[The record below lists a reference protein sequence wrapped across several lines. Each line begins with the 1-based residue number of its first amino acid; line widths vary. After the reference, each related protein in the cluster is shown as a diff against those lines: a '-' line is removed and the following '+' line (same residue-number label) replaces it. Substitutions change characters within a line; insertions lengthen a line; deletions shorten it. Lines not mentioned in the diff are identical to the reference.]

1 VYRKKSSTALSLRR
15 SGWNEGLVNSSNFF
29 FIADA
34 ASLFSSAPHVSG
46 NLLFNLSTI
55 SSVSILA
62 RNNERLGLGLAVTV
76 NAPASDAGAS
86 SPT

>member
-1 VYRKKSSTALSLRR
+1 MYRKKSSTALSLRR

-62 RNNERLGLGLAVTV
+62 RKNERLGLGLAITV
-76 NAPASDAGAS
+76 NAPESEADTS
-86 SPT
+86 SPI